1 MVRVTHDAD
10 HFSLSKKQ
18 NSPIENPAFHRKRSK
33 MFFQISTGSAA
44 SLEF

>member
-18 NSPIENPAFHRKRSK
+18 DFPIEDPAFHRKRSK
-33 MFFQISTGSAA
+33 MFFLINTGSAA